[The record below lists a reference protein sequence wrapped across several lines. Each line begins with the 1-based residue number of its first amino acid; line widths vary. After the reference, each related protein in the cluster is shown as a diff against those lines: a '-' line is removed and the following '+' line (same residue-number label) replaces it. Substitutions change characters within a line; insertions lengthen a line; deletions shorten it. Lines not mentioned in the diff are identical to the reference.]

1 MPPLERRT
9 IRAWLW
15 VMLCVAVIL
24 GFSGEA
30 FSAGVTS
37 GYFTRFVHWVWPGIT
52 YRQLTAVHVW
62 IRKAAH
68 FTEYAVLAAL
78 AFRALRLS
86 LDVPLARV
94 VALSL
99 GLVLAV
105 ALTDEARQSVLP
117 TRTGSLADVALDFTG
132 GAAGVLAIVA
142 VHRRLGIGPPLPS
155 EKA

>member
-1 MPPLERRT
+1 MIFLAST
-9 IRAWLW
+9 SW
-15 VMLCVAVIL
+15 
-24 GFSGEA
+24 FSGPHTDSWLRPFLIRLFPA
-30 FSAGVTS
+30 ASAHTIDAI
-37 GYFTRFVHWVWPGIT
+37 H
-52 YRQLTAVHVW
+52 AV

-68 FTEYAVLAAL
+68 FTEYAVLAVL

-117 TRTGSLADVALDFTG
+117 TRTGSLADVALDFAG
-132 GAAGVLAIVA
+132 GAAGVVAIVA
-142 VHRRLGIGPPLPS
+142 VHRRLGIGPPLPT